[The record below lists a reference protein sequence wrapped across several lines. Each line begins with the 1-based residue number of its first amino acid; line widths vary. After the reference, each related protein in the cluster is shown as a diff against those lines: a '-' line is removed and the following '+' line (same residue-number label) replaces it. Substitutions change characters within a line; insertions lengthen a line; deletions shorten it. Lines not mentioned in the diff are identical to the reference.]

1 MPTARSYPAAA
12 AVNDKIYAIG
22 GFGVAS
28 LATVEEYDPATNT
41 WTAKAAMPTARSG
54 LAAAAVYNKI
64 YAIGG
69 AGVGYLA
76 TVEEYEPARRVYL
89 FVKN

>member
-1 MPTARSYPAAA
+1 
-12 AVNDKIYAIG
+12 
-22 GFGVAS
+22 
-28 LATVEEYDPATNT
+28 
-41 WTAKAAMPTARSG
+41 MPTARSG
-54 LAAAAVYNKI
+54 LAAAAVNNKI